1 MEFISKFNIGD
12 EVYFYNAKSAK
23 MERGII
29 TGVCLFARKDK
40 IEWDYLIRE
49 KSKSELTIDD
59 RIDEAFVFR
68 DRDEVFKFAYQITE
82 NI

>member
-1 MEFISKFNIGD
+1 MKFTSKFNIGD
-12 EVYFYNAKSAK
+12 EVYFYNARAAK
-23 MERGII
+23 IERGIV
-29 TGVCLFARKDK
+29 TGISLYAREDE

-49 KSKSELTIDD
+49 KSKSKLTIAD
-59 RIDEAFVFR
+59 RIDESFVFR